1 VENAEVENEGGNY
14 SKYEKSIILLAR
26 KDDCHSFPSVRLFP
40 CDSGCIR
47 QLYLA
52 IIACISCSLSDL
64 RMATDDGSASLCIRP
79 GLRLTSALGTHN
91 CRSLRFSPVNPL
103 HDAECLFLY

>member
-79 GLRLTSALGTHN
+79 GL
-91 CRSLRFSPVNPL
+91 
-103 HDAECLFLY
+103 